1 MILAPMQGLT
11 EVLFRRTYETC
22 FPGAIH
28 MAVSPFIALTRNLR
42 FSTDNAQI
50 RDILPENNVG
60 SIPVIP
66 QILGKEPEEFI
77 LVANHLADLGYT
89 EVNWNMGCPMRTVTA
104 KHRGCGL
111 MPHPDEVRTIL
122 DTIIPQIRLHL
133 SVKVRL
139 GLKEPDEIFRM
150 VPVLNDYPL
159 ASVTIHP
166 RLGRQ
171 QYTGVPDLDT
181 FGQVLPLMKHPVI
194 YNGDIC
200 SVADARRILER
211 FPQVTD
217 LMVGRGVLYR
227 PILPLELN
235 ATASTTPTP
244 TSAPSPYCDDNIPTS
259 SIHPPYTLL
268 TPSLPKC
275 DANKYFIRSLM
286 NAIRTTLP
294 TTESI
299 LRKTKEYW
307 CLLWKSLPISEIQA
321 RQVLRAQELTAVD
334 KLIDSFTQ

>member
-11 EVLFRRTYETC
+11 ELLFRRVYEEC
-22 FPGAIH
+22 FPGAIRL
-28 MAVSPFIALTRNLR
+28 AVSPFIALTRNLR
-42 FSTDNAQI
+42 FSADNAQI
-50 RDILPENNVG
+50 RDVMPENNTG

-111 MPHPDEVRTIL
+111 MPYPDEVRAIL
-122 DTIIPQIRLHL
+122 DTVLPRIHNRL

-139 GLKEPDEIFRM
+139 GLKSAEEIFLM
-150 VPVLNDYPL
+150 IPVLNDYPL

-181 FGQVLPLMKHPVI
+181 FGEVLPLVKHPVI

-200 SVADARRILER
+200 RAADARHIIER
-211 FPQVTD
+211 FPTVTD
-217 LMVGRGVLYR
+217 IMVGRGVLYN
-227 PILPLELN
+227 PSLPLEL
-235 ATASTTPTP
+235 AGQTGTDEA
-244 TSAPSPYCDDNIPTS
+244 AK
-259 SIHPPYTLL
+259 H
-268 TPSLPKC
+268 
-275 DANKYFIRSLM
+275 FIGRLM
-286 NAIRTTLP
+286 QEIRATLP
-294 TTESI
+294 TQESI
-299 LRKTKEYW
+299 IRKTKEYW
-307 CLLWKSLPISEIQA
+307 SLLWKSLPISEMQA
-321 RQVLRAQELTAVD
+321 RQVLRAQELTDVD
-334 KLIDSFTQ
+334 NLIDQLIQ